1 MLTFTWI
8 EQVHATTESALISSM
23 KVFGEFVLL
32 KQKRH
37 VLEAP
42 RLDACIAALSWWL
55 LGWGVAYGA
64 VPQYG
69 FIGQEQSRLG
79 VGRNAL
85 QRKMDSRNPT

>member
-1 MLTFTWI
+1 MLKPFDYAYGAKLLTFTWI

-69 FIGQEQSRLG
+69 PGEREGAHSYILS
-79 VGRNAL
+79 
-85 QRKMDSRNPT
+85 